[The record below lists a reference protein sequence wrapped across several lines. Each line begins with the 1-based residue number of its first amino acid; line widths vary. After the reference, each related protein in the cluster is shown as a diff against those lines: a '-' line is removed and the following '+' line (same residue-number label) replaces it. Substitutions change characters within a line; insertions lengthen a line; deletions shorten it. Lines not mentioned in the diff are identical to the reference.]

1 MRRDKHMV
9 QKIYR
14 KLTKDQRERNVV
26 FSSTLSIYRTELLND
41 IVHEVLESTENKW
54 EIINRLRNDKFFNGS
69 HFKYNII
76 RK

>member
-1 MRRDKHMV
+1 MV

-26 FSSTLSIYRTELLND
+26 FSSTLSICRTELLSD
-41 IVHEVLESTENKW
+41 TVHEVFESTYDKKQR
-54 EIINRLRNDKFFNGS
+54 IQLLKNDKFFNGS